1 MCRPCSVTHIYYED
15 PGIATHLKFLIWLL
29 RILGPGSRL
38 LGHSAVQST
47 SLPLTVNSMLTSSF
61 AEVFDFMQVAN
72 INLTLLKTSKS

>member
-1 MCRPCSVTHIYYED
+1 MKD

-38 LGHSAVQST
+38 LGHSAVQSVQST